1 MREILYI
8 ILIAI
13 FGLVALLQCFVI
25 YRTKKLREEQKII
38 EAKLNAQI
46 KRREELEEE
55 LTKLGYNIKLKNQ

>member
-8 ILIAI
+8 ILIVI

-25 YRTKKLREEQKII
+25 YRTKKLREEQKNI